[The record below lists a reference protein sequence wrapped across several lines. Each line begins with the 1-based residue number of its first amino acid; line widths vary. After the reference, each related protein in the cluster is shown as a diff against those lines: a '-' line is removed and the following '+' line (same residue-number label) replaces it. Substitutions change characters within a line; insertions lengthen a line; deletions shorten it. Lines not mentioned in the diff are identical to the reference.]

1 MCLTHVGAFLF
12 GEIEMADEATGVNNE
27 HVADA
32 QAAEAEDQQGVKDAQ
47 PATEQGV
54 KESQPATDSKQHE
67 ETVSYTRF
75 EEVNAAKKAAEEA
88 AAQLQAQLNLIQQQ
102 QVPPRAQPATLYEQT
117 VERLGLKDESYL
129 NNEQQGQIFNAMFEV
144 IQASQSE
151 AAFMAAHP
159 DYVQVVGTAD
169 ITGKFVPAPPLARA
183 IAKDPGLA
191 LRLSQSPHGKQFA
204 YDIAVKDAEYQASL
218 KANVTPE
225 TKATVDAKKVADAA
239 QRQASISAAGTGQG
253 NLDKM
258 AVVQNMT
265 DEELRDHVDKIIAG
279 AT

>member
-12 GEIEMADEATGVNNE
+12 GEIEMADEATDVKDDQVVDDQAADAKDQQAVSQPDTGDDDVKLANGQS
-27 HVADA
+27 VAD
-32 QAAEAEDQQGVKDAQ
+32 K
-47 PATEQGV
+47 
-54 KESQPATDSKQHE
+54 
-67 ETVSYTRF
+67 TVPYTRF